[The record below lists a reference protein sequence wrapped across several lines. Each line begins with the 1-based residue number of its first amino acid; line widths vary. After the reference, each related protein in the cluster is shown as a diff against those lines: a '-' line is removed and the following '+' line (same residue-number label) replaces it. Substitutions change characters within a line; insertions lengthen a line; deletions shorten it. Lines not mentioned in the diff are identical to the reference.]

1 MPVLLL
7 DATCLP
13 IINNNR
19 IMKQL
24 SFRNSSKAIQALLA
38 PHPQTT
44 PEEGSSFYDEDLQF
58 STFRSDDYR
67 FYEHFPSGENHQQGE
82 ETS

>member
-1 MPVLLL
+1 
-7 DATCLP
+7 
-13 IINNNR
+13 
-19 IMKQL
+19 MKQL

-38 PHPQTT
+38 PHPHTT
-44 PEEGSSFYDEDLQF
+44 PEEATSFYDEDLQF

-67 FYEHFPSGENHQQGE
+67 FYEHFPPGEGLQQGG